1 MNKINFIRPNKENLQ
16 LYLLIGSLFII
27 LSILD
32 VFLKSYFT
40 INLASFLPD
49 TLNFFLPLI
58 LGAVGFYFVRIEFTG
73 IKNLDSIVTG
83 DLCLEAL
90 DFSLKN
96 IQYINAITPLKL
108 VDEIKI
114 RQSNLLEI
122 LNEFN

>member
-1 MNKINFIRPNKENLQ
+1 MEKFYSFEN
-16 LYLLIGSLFII
+16 
-27 LSILD
+27 
-32 VFLKSYFT
+32 
-40 INLASFLPD
+40 
-49 TLNFFLPLI
+49 
-58 LGAVGFYFVRIEFTG
+58 
-73 IKNLDSIVTG
+73 
-83 DLCLEAL
+83 AL